1 MKKTVFLTGATG
13 IMGRAGFQEL
23 LSRSDKFDITLL
35 VRPSL
40 KNRIRMR
47 KYAKLKNVR
56 IVWGDL
62 TCYEDVLD
70 GVTGADYV
78 LHVGGMV
85 SPKADPKPKTTRAV
99 NVLGADNIV
108 RAIKAQPFPDRIK
121 TVYIGSVAQTG
132 DRNPPLHWGR
142 TGDPINI
149 SIYDHYAV
157 TKTIAERIFAES
169 GLKYWVSLRQSG
181 ILYGGILKN
190 FNPIMFHVP
199 LRGVLEWATVEDSGR
214 LLANV
219 CEDWVPE
226 NFWRGFYNIGSGE
239 QFRLTNYHFECLT
252 LKAAHC
258 PPPEKIFEAHWFAR
272 RNFHGQWFEDSDKLD
287 DILHFREKISCDE
300 YFRRMSAQL
309 PFYFKLA
316 GLVPAPVIKFF
327 IKRLASSA
335 PFGILHWMKTGDKA
349 RISAYIGNPQ
359 PPQPTWKDIDLSRPS
374 PVPLHLN
381 HGYDESKPLHDL
393 TIEDMRQAAE
403 FRGGECLTE
412 RMDKGALDSLLEWR
426 CQNGH
431 VFHATARLVLL
442 GGHWCDKC
450 LPMPAPWN
458 YDSIAAGNP
467 FFAQVWEPFHSNEN
481 NRYEASELDDW
492 EKQAG

>member
-1 MKKTVFLTGATG
+1 
-13 IMGRAGFQEL
+13 MGRAGFQEL

-169 GLKYWVSLRQSG
+169 GLKYWVSLR
-181 ILYGGILKN
+181 
-190 FNPIMFHVP
+190 
-199 LRGVLEWATVEDSGR
+199 
-214 LLANV
+214 
-219 CEDWVPE
+219 
-226 NFWRGFYNIGSGE
+226 
-239 QFRLTNYHFECLT
+239 
-252 LKAAHC
+252 
-258 PPPEKIFEAHWFAR
+258 
-272 RNFHGQWFEDSDKLD
+272 
-287 DILHFREKISCDE
+287 
-300 YFRRMSAQL
+300 
-309 PFYFKLA
+309 
-316 GLVPAPVIKFF
+316 
-327 IKRLASSA
+327 
-335 PFGILHWMKTGDKA
+335 
-349 RISAYIGNPQ
+349 
-359 PPQPTWKDIDLSRPS
+359 
-374 PVPLHLN
+374 
-381 HGYDESKPLHDL
+381 
-393 TIEDMRQAAE
+393 
-403 FRGGECLTE
+403 
-412 RMDKGALDSLLEWR
+412 
-426 CQNGH
+426 
-431 VFHATARLVLL
+431 
-442 GGHWCDKC
+442 
-450 LPMPAPWN
+450 
-458 YDSIAAGNP
+458 
-467 FFAQVWEPFHSNEN
+467 
-481 NRYEASELDDW
+481 
-492 EKQAG
+492 

>member
-1 MKKTVFLTGATG
+1 
-13 IMGRAGFQEL
+13 MGRAGFQEL

-258 PPPEKIFEAHWFAR
+258 PPPDKIFEAHWFAR

-287 DILHFREKISCDE
+287 DILHFREKYRATSISD
-300 YFRRMSAQL
+300 A
-309 PFYFKLA
+309 LA
-316 GLVPAPVIKFF
+316 HSC
-327 IKRLASSA
+327 RSTSNWLAS
-335 PFGILHWMKTGDKA
+335 F
-349 RISAYIGNPQ
+349 
-359 PPQPTWKDIDLSRPS
+359 RP
-374 PVPLHLN
+374 
-381 HGYDESKPLHDL
+381 
-393 TIEDMRQAAE
+393 
-403 FRGGECLTE
+403 
-412 RMDKGALDSLLEWR
+412 LL
-426 CQNGH
+426 
-431 VFHATARLVLL
+431 
-442 GGHWCDKC
+442 
-450 LPMPAPWN
+450 
-458 YDSIAAGNP
+458 
-467 FFAQVWEPFHSNEN
+467 
-481 NRYEASELDDW
+481 
-492 EKQAG
+492 